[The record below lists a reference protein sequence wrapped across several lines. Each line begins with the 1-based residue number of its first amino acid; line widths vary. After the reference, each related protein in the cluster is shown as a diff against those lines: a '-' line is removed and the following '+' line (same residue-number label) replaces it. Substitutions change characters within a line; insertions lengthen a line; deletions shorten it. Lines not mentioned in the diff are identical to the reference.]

1 MRRLLADR
9 FHYGWVV
16 VAVTCLTLLVSA
28 GITTAP
34 TVFILPVEQDLGWR
48 RDVIAFAVSIGL
60 VLFGLTGPF
69 AGRLIDRVGPRLV
82 MLAGLALA
90 GLGILA
96 GALMTEVWQLNL
108 FWGVLRGIGAG
119 MTAAVL
125 GATVA
130 NRWFVAR
137 RGLVTGI
144 FGGATSAGQLIF
156 IPTLM
161 TLVLATGWRQASL
174 TLALIAFA
182 VLAPVLLLMRNDPD
196 DVGLQP
202 YGGPAPA
209 AGGGAGSGGVMA
221 AALRA
226 PEFWLLAGSF
236 FVCGATSN
244 GLIGTHFI
252 PHSVD
257 HGVPEVKAAGTLAL
271 MGAMNFVGTVG
282 SGWLTDRFDPR
293 KLLGCYYTF
302 RGLSL
307 LLLPILVTSD
317 LGLVAW
323 AVLFGLDY
331 IATVP
336 PTVALVADTFGR
348 RQVGSVFG
356 WVFFSHQVGAAL
368 AAYLGGVARVALG
381 DYQLAFFIA
390 GLLGI
395 IGAALALRVNRR
407 AVAPIPVA
415 AAPQGD

>member
-1 MRRLLADR
+1 MPRLLAGR

-28 GITTAP
+28 GIGTAP
-34 TVFILPVEQDLGWR
+34 TVFILPIEADLGWR

-69 AGRLIDRVGPRLV
+69 AGRLIDRFGPKRV
-82 MLAGLALA
+82 MLGGLALA
-90 GLGILA
+90 GLGMLA

-108 FWGVLRGIGAG
+108 FWGILRGVGTG
-119 MTAAVL
+119 MAAAVL

-161 TLVLATGWRQASL
+161 ALILATGWRQTSL
-174 TLALIAFA
+174 ALALIAFA
-182 VLAPVLLLMRNDPD
+182 VLAPVLLLMRNDPAE
-196 DVGLQP
+196 VGLQP
-202 YGGPAPA
+202 YGGPPPPVASA
-209 AGGGAGSGGVMA
+209 RSSGVMA
-221 AALRA
+221 AALRT

-271 MGAMNFVGTVG
+271 MGAMNFIGTIG

-293 KLLGCYYTF
+293 KLLGCYYAF

-307 LLLPILVTSD
+307 LLLPILITSD
-317 LGLVAW
+317 VGLVIW

-336 PTVALVADTFGR
+336 PTVALAADTFGR

-356 WVFFSHQVGAAL
+356 WIFFCHQVGAAL

-381 DYQLAFFIA
+381 DYQLAFLIA

-407 AVAPIPVA
+407 AVAPIPIA
-415 AAPQGD
+415 AARQGG